1 MTGCELSTWLYYHA
15 DFCEMSCG
23 KGIHESS
30 MPCFECSHE
39 LAYTMYII
47 AVDMLETAQPFK
59 INCFT

>member
-15 DFCEMSCG
+15 DFCEMFCG

-30 MPCFECSHE
+30 MPCLECSHE

-47 AVDMLETAQPFK
+47 AVDMLETA
-59 INCFT
+59 